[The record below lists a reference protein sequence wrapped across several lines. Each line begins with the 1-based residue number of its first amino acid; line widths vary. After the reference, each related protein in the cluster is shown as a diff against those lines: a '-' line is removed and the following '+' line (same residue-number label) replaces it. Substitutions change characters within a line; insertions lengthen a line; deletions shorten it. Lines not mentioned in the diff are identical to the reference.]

1 MKMQFTNIPQLVA
14 YASPRTGG
22 DKPYKDKT
30 TTEQAWTTI
39 ASLACSYA
47 LPEVKEMLLCLAP
60 SCRSAT
66 REKLYRF
73 VADRITSPS

>member
-1 MKMQFTNIPQLVA
+1 MKIQFTNIPRLVA

-30 TTEQAWTTI
+30 TAEQAWTNI

-47 LPEVKEMLLCLAP
+47 LPEVKEILLQTAP
-60 SCRSAT
+60 HARSAT

-73 VADRITSPS
+73 VADHIEV